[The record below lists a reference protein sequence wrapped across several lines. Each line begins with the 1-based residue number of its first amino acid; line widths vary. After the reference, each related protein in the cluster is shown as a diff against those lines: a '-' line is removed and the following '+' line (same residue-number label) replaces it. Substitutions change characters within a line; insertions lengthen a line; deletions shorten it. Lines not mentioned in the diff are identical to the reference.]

1 MIIKMSELNIRHTPV
16 FSKNW
21 NAFNDSNIRY
31 IVNQGSSRS
40 SKSFSIA
47 QLIVVYCLTNSNKM
61 VSVVRRNLST
71 LRTTAMQD
79 ILTVLKDL
87 NVYEIK
93 NHNRTNNEYSF
104 NNGTKIMFIG
114 SESSQKLRGKKHDI
128 VYIDESNELNFEEFM
143 QLDIRCSGSGKIF
156 LAFNPS
162 DNFHWIYDLSEQK
175 DSILIKS
182 TYKDNPFIEK
192 KQREVIENLKN
203 VDESYYRIYAL
214 GEKGVSRT
222 TIFTHYREYFEHE
235 LPATEDTLYS
245 IDFGFN
251 HETAMC
257 QTWFIDNKAYVKELI
272 YKSGLTTSDLITLMN
287 FIGIPKGKTIV
298 CDGARPEAIEDLRR
312 HGYGAI
318 AAIKDVKAG
327 IDSVK
332 SVELFIH
339 KESTNLFKELSSYKW
354 ATAGDMILDEPVKL
368 WDHLIDAMRYSIHYH
383 KIKTGKQ
390 KFNKN
395 AAKIYRPGNN
405 DNW

>member
-1 MIIKMSELNIRHTPV
+1 MSELNIRHTTV

-21 NAFNDSNIRY
+21 EALNNNSVRFI
-31 IVNQGSSRS
+31 INQGGSRS
-40 SKSFSIA
+40 SKSYSIA
-47 QLIVVYCLTNSNKM
+47 QMLIVYCLTNEKKT
-61 VSVVRRNLST
+61 VTIVRKT
-71 LRTTAMQD
+71 FPALRASIMRD
-79 ILTVLKDL
+79 IIDVMREM
-87 NVYEIK
+87 NVYDV
-93 NHNRTNNEYSF
+93 NQHNKTNNEYTF
-104 NNGTKIMFIG
+104 KNGTILMFI
-114 SESSQKLRGKKHDI
+114 SADMPQKLRGRKHNVI
-128 VYIDESNELNFEEFM
+128 YADESNELTFEDFN
-143 QLDIRCSGSGKIF
+143 QLNMRCEEKMLFS
-156 LAFNPS
+156 FNPS
-162 DNFHWIYDLSEQK
+162 DNFHWLYDLMER
-175 DSILIKS
+175 DNAVLVKS
-182 TYKDNPFIEK
+182 TYKDNPFLPK
-192 KQREVIENLKN
+192 AQRQEIENLKN

-222 TIFTHYREYFEHE
+222 TIFTHHREYFEHE
-235 LPATEDTLYS
+235 LPATEDTLYA

-251 HETAMC
+251 NETAMC

-298 CDGARPEAIEDLRR
+298 CDGARPESIEDLRR

-339 KESTNLFKELSSYKW
+339 KESTNLLKELSSYKW

>member
-1 MIIKMSELNIRHTPV
+1 MSELNIRHTTV

-21 NAFNDSNIRY
+21 EALNNNSVRFI
-31 IVNQGSSRS
+31 INQGGSRS
-40 SKSFSIA
+40 SKSYSIA
-47 QLIVVYCLTNSNKM
+47 QMLIVYCLTNEKKT
-61 VSVVRRNLST
+61 VTIVRKT
-71 LRTTAMQD
+71 FPALRASIMRD
-79 ILTVLKDL
+79 IIDVMREM
-87 NVYEIK
+87 NVYDV
-93 NHNRTNNEYSF
+93 NQHNKTNNEYTF
-104 NNGTKIMFIG
+104 KNGTILMFI
-114 SESSQKLRGKKHDI
+114 SADQPQKLRGRKHNVI
-128 VYIDESNELNFEEFM
+128 YGDESNELTFEDFN
-143 QLDIRCSGSGKIF
+143 QLNMRCEEKMLFS
-156 LAFNPS
+156 FNPS
-162 DNFHWIYDLSEQK
+162 DNFHWLYDLMER
-175 DSILIKS
+175 DNAVLIKS
-182 TYKDNPFIEK
+182 TYKDNPFLPK
-192 KQREVIENLKN
+192 AQRQEIENLKN

-222 TIFTHYREYFEHE
+222 TIFTHYKEYFEHE
-235 LPATEDTLYS
+235 MPPTEDRLFA
-245 IDFGFN
+245 IDFGYN
-251 HETAMC
+251 NETAMVEVY
-257 QTWFIDNKAYVKELI
+257 FIDNKAYVKELI

-332 SVELFIH
+332 SIELFIH
-339 KESTNLFKELSSYKW
+339 KESTNLLKELSSYKW